1 MPEEQALQLLLSE
14 FNPRC
19 QPPWTEQELRHKVH
33 QASEKGQSP
42 ELLAVPKPNGK
53 HATPPPMLP
62 AQPKPE
68 ATSQVYA
75 AIESKPVQWLWPNW
89 IPLGKLTMLDGDPG
103 LGKSTMLLDL
113 AARVSTIGVMPDG
126 SHGAIGNVAIMSA
139 EDSPEDTIRPRLEAA
154 GANLSRIHNLS
165 GVNEEGKERPL
176 EIPGDLDLVAKK
188 LNEINASLLL
198 IDPLMAFLT
207 DTDANKDQSIRRV
220 LFQLSQII
228 EKIPCAAIAMRHL
241 NKGSGT
247 KAIYRG
253 NSSIGVIGHARAGL
267 LVAADPDDDNMRVL
281 AVTKSNL
288 AAKPKSLRFQ
298 LVPQNDICK
307 IGWAGVCEFQADDL
321 LAQPPTAEQKEQ
333 KDEQFNK
340 VEQAKAILTALLAE
354 GQVQIKF
361 AKAECADA
369 GLSARA
375 VERAAKQLNLQTKKI
390 QAEDGAFQWHWLPS
404 TESDGDLETWP
415 QTQPA
420 Q

>member
-1 MPEEQALQLLLSE
+1 
-14 FNPRC
+14 
-19 QPPWTEQELRHKVH
+19 
-33 QASEKGQSP
+33 
-42 ELLAVPKPNGK
+42 
-53 HATPPPMLP
+53 
-62 AQPKPE
+62 
-68 ATSQVYA
+68 
-75 AIESKPVQWLWPNW
+75 
-89 IPLGKLTMLDGDPG
+89 MLDGDPG

-188 LNEINASLLL
+188 LVEINASLLL

-267 LVAADPDDDNMRVL
+267 LVAADPDDENMRVL

-307 IGWAGVCEFQADDL
+307 IGWAGVSEFQADDL
-321 LAQPPTAEQKEQ
+321 LAQPPSAEHQKQ
-333 KDEQFNK
+333 KDNQANK
-340 VEQAKAILTALLAE
+340 VEQDPALLEALLEAE
-354 GQVQIKF
+354 GKIEIKV
-361 AKAECADA
+361 AKVECIAA
-369 GLSARA
+369 NLSARSA
-375 VERAAKQLNLQTKKI
+375 ERAAKEMSIIVQSQTDSQGSHTKKLTLSLFPTRR
-390 QAEDGAFQWHWLPS
+390 DFGGRDKS
-404 TESDGDLETWP
+404 
-415 QTQPA
+415 
-420 Q
+420 